1 VDPARGHVGPIGRH
15 WREAFAG
22 ASIPSPF
29 IGV

>member
-22 ASIPSPF
+22 AYIDPPLLL
-29 IGV
+29 